1 MVGGRSGMALKVQTT
16 SSPPPLTVAVPAAVM
31 VKWRSSVPLGA
42 CGLASGLASAMPPLT
57 ATSSP
62 DWPVERTTKVEPA
75 GTVTGPLARACD
87 CSPGCRPGRISGGRP
102 V

>member
-1 MVGGRSGMALKVQTT
+1 
-16 SSPPPLTVAVPAAVM
+16 VAVPAAVM
-31 VKWRSSVPLGA
+31 VKCRSSVPLGA
-42 CGLASGLASAMPPLT
+42 CGLAPSLASAIPPLT

-62 DWPVERTTKVEPA
+62 DWPVARTTSVEPA

-87 CSPGCRPGRISGGRP
+87 GSPGRKPGRISGGRP